1 MRHLSFCPRPTGLD
15 WAEVSL
21 VNTPVMDVA
30 VVTDPHHG
38 LKDQTGV
45 TLFSAHQPTHLAAD
59 FTLSA
64 RLSPTWTSPVHLIS
78 CSAGD
83 LPAGSAVIPDLPA
96 GSALNPEFQSQ
107 QVSPQQDLKMKS

>member
-1 MRHLSFCPRPTGLD
+1 MGLD

-21 VNTPVMDVA
+21 VNTTVMDVA

-38 LKDQTGV
+38 LKDQTSV
-45 TLFSAHQPTHLAAD
+45 TLFNAHQPTYLAAD

-64 RLSPTWTSPVHLIS
+64 RLCPMWTSPVRLIS
-78 CSAGD
+78 CPAVGLPAGSAVNPD
-83 LPAGSAVIPDLPA
+83 LPAGSAV
-96 GSALNPEFQSQ
+96 NREFQSQ

>member
-1 MRHLSFCPRPTGLD
+1 MGLD

-21 VNTPVMDVA
+21 VNTTVMDVA

-38 LKDQTGV
+38 LKDQTSV
-45 TLFSAHQPTHLAAD
+45 TLFNAHQPTHLAAD

-64 RLSPTWTSPVHLIS
+64 RLCPTWTSPVRLIS
-78 CSAGD
+78 CPAVG
-83 LPAGSAVIPDLPA
+83 LPAGSAV
-96 GSALNPEFQSQ
+96 NPEFQSQ